1 MFWLVSPQCWSKL
14 LHSSLLS
21 EANVAASG
29 NTMWRRPASCQPP
42 ANIHLW
48 PPVSIIMIDMYQE
61 PWHVHCTFINQSFG
75 KLVSGTAAMSAT
87 TSSLENGGEGG
98 ENGGWGGK
106 KPCPHYQAS
115 GRRTLLLIGHFC
127 STGIS
132 ALYHTISYYT
142 IQCLSGSVCC
152 KTSTTVHGWH
162 DFKRKYFRLQ
172 ARSSL

>member
-29 NTMWRRPASCQPP
+29 NTMQRRPASCQPP
-42 ANIHLW
+42 
-48 PPVSIIMIDMYQE
+48 VSIIIMSWLICTKNHGMYIAPSSTSPLGNLYLAQLQCLVQLP
-61 PWHVHCTFINQSFG
+61 PWKVG
-75 KLVSGTAAMSAT
+75 RWGV
-87 TSSLENGGEGG
+87 
-98 ENGGWGGK
+98 GGK

-162 DFKRKYFRLQ
+162 HFKRKYFRLQ